1 MAEGKPPA
9 LHTPPTVAQPRP
21 RPLGL
26 SRLTW
31 SLSALFL
38 CYGAVVFAFGPCLTS
53 MAETFSLPVGRLGL
67 IFTLYAVGL
76 TPSVLLNGYLSE
88 VMGRRLIVLGI
99 VGIGAVACAL
109 FGLIAMIGGP
119 QAFVWA
125 LVAMALLGYAG
136 GGVEAVVNVVIADE
150 NQPAPAF
157 ALNITH
163 ACFAVG
169 AVLSPLAVS
178 ALLRFHLPWPFVFFG
193 NAALLALMFVLLAR
207 QRMPAARSEPF
218 PLSAAFAV
226 AKTGLVWLL
235 FAVIACYVG
244 AEMGVSA
251 WVSPLMEEE
260 LHTPRETAALA
271 VSLFWGMM
279 IVGRLAV
286 SPLSLRFR
294 PAPMLFGLALG
305 SALCSFAVA
314 RAGSAGLCLL
324 ATAGAG
330 LFMSGIFALVLADAS
345 RHYAQRLGAVY
356 GIITAGVGIGSLVI
370 PAAMGAVAEASS
382 LQTAMLV
389 PAGLMAAVT
398 LAYAARWGQ

>member
-9 LHTPPTVAQPRP
+9 LHTQPTITEPRP

-38 CYGAVVFAFGPCLTS
+38 CYGAVVFSFGPCLTS
-53 MAETFSLPVGRLGL
+53 MAETFRLPIGRLGL

-88 VMGRRLIVLGI
+88 VMGRRPIILGI
-99 VGIGAVACAL
+99 VALGAVACAL
-109 FGLIAMIGGP
+109 FGLIALTGSP
-119 QAFVWA
+119 HAFSYA
-125 LVAMALLGYAG
+125 LIVMVLLGYAG
-136 GGVEAVVNVVIADE
+136 GGVEAVVNVAIADE

-169 AVLSPLAVS
+169 AVFSPLAVS
-178 ALLRFHLPWPFVFFG
+178 ALLRFHLPWPYVFFG
-193 NAALLALMFVLLAR
+193 NAVLLALMFVLLVP
-207 QRMPAARSEPF
+207 QRVPAAKAGPF

-226 AKTGLVWLL
+226 ARTGLVWLL
-235 FAVIACYVG
+235 CTVIACYVG

-251 WVSPLMEEE
+251 WVSPLMEKV
-260 LHTPRETAALA
+260 LHTPREAAALS
-271 VSLFWGMM
+271 VSLFWALM

-305 SALCSFAVA
+305 SALCSLAVA
-314 RAGSAGLCLL
+314 KAGSAGTCLL

-330 LFMSGIFALVLADAS
+330 LCMSGIFALVLADAS
-345 RHYAQRLGAVY
+345 RHYPQRLGAVY
-356 GIITAGVGIGSLVI
+356 GIITAGVGLGSLTI
-370 PAAMGAVAEASS
+370 PAAMGAVADASG

-398 LAYAARWGQ
+398 LAYAARWSQ